1 VDDGGRGGYIRV
13 GKEAGTKRA
22 GRHGEKDRE
31 LGSSA
36 VEARDGEEEV
46 RRQTRNSS
54 MSCAELVPGKQSA
67 RDSSPPNLSKLAGG

>member
-1 VDDGGRGGYIRV
+1 MVGLGCIRV
-13 GKEAGTKRA
+13 GK
-22 GRHGEKDRE
+22 
-31 LGSSA
+31 
-36 VEARDGEEEV
+36 ARDGEEEV